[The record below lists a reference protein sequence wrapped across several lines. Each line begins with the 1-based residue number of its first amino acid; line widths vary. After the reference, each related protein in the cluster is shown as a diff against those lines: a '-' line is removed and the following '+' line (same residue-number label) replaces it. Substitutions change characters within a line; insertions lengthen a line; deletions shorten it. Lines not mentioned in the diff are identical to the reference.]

1 MNYQYV
7 VDLCNITYDSKGTVI
22 DYSSVDQHTIYFTD
36 IIEAEMY
43 FIELTV
49 LVEVALWSSQFG
61 HEVSLCGVRGESRV
75 YAAPTRRTK
84 AEISQ

>member
-22 DYSSVDQHTIYFTD
+22 DYSCVDQHTIYFTD

-61 HEVSLCGVRGESRV
+61 HEVSLCGVTITGEDVALEDEIMCYRV
-75 YAAPTRRTK
+75 
-84 AEISQ
+84 